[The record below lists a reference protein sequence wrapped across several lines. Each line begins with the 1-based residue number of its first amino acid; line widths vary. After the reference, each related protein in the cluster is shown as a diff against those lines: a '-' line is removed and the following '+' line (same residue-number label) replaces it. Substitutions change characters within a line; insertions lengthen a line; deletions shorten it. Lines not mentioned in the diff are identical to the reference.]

1 MIRVLVF
8 SYNECYRWSRVR
20 LVLFCSTTSVVL
32 YFYVQWSPVS
42 TRVLVHVFCSLCS
55 YNDDCRWPPVSRSAR
70 PQVPPR
76 VRRQPRQ
83 RRRGRARGVAV
94 PRVHAQEGDQGDH
107 RVAET
112 RAAWPQLPVRRR
124 GEDQLHLSLD
134 TCVSLPVDVTCRHAE
149 LFVILAVI
157 SIYNSWLQNAL
168 YCTQKIN
175 NRKVS
180 KEKITIFHSFRLK

>member
-1 MIRVLVF
+1 MVTCQ
-8 SYNECYRWSRVR
+8 YTC
-20 LVLFCSTTSVVL
+20 
-32 YFYVQWSPVS
+32 PS
-42 TRVLVHVFCSLCS
+42 TRFLFSILCS

-112 RAAWPQLPVRRR
+112 RATWPQLPVRRR
-124 GEDQLHLSLD
+124 GEDQLHLSPD
-134 TCVSLPVDVTCRHAE
+134 SGHAFPSAVTRHVSPRGVVCDIGCDKYL
-149 LFVILAVI
+149 
-157 SIYNSWLQNAL
+157 
-168 YCTQKIN
+168 
-175 NRKVS
+175 
-180 KEKITIFHSFRLK
+180 